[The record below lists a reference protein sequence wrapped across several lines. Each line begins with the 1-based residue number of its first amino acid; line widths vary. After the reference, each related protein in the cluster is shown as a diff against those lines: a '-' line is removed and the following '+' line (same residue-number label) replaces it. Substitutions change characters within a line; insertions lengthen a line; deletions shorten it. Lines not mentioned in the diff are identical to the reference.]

1 MFSRRLLCNRLQN
14 RIYKKPL
21 RMGTGC
27 HCSTDLRHS
36 QCSCFKSCRVWDISC
51 LPQHIVQM
59 ESGPLISCV
68 VA

>member
-36 QCSCFKSCRVWDISC
+36 QCSCFKSCRVWISAAFRSTLC
-51 LPQHIVQM
+51 RWSQDL
-59 ESGPLISCV
+59 
-68 VA
+68 